1 MDACRTAERF
11 GKDTWVYYRK
21 TFENMPANPLEVEE
35 AKKEGVRFSVFE
47 APVEV
52 RSHSVIFRKCENVT
66 DENGKIVTKILPD
79 TDHEVPC
86 DTLLIAAGETIDLS
100 VFGDHTPELN
110 EWHYLKTDEDGKTSL
125 ENVWVAGDL
134 RLGARTV
141 VEAAATAKKSALAID
156 SALMGKLPEALR
168 KKE

>member
-1 MDACRTAERF
+1 
-11 GKDTWVYYRK
+11 
-21 TFENMPANPLEVEE
+21 
-35 AKKEGVRFSVFE
+35 
-47 APVEV
+47 
-52 RSHSVIFRKCENVT
+52 VIFRKCENVT